1 MSGILTDNLG
11 RSTGLLKAAAGGGK
25 VYAQP
30 LQATDSTQR
39 STSGTSWDACSN
51 TMSQAITLS
60 ASTSKVLIMVNF
72 TGQSGSYAT
81 GGTIFRDSTNL
92 GDATY
97 GMGKSSG
104 ANIFKT
110 YGFVYL
116 DDPGDTSEHVYT
128 VKVISASGGTTYINR
143 DGTTGAIIVMEVLA

>member
-1 MSGILTDNLG
+1 MSGIITDNLG
-11 RSTGLLKAAAGGGK
+11 KSSGLMKAAGGGK
-25 VYAQP
+25 VLQV
-30 LQATDSTQR
+30 LQATDTTQR
-39 STSGTSWDACSN
+39 STSGTDWDACSN
-51 TMSQAITLS
+51 TMSQAITCS
-60 ASTSKVLIMVNF
+60 ATSSKVLVMVNF

-143 DGTTGAIIVMEVLA
+143 DGTTGAIILMEIGA